1 MQEGANIN
9 KSLTTLGKVIS
20 ALAEVVS
27 VCVFF
32 CSFLFLYFSLFNLT
46 PLLKALLFGDKHA
59 VMSALLFSLS
69 LIMPAYTG

>member
-27 VCVFF
+27 VSSPFF
-32 CSFLFLYFSLFNLT
+32 F
-46 PLLKALLFGDKHA
+46 PLQLDPLSKGTTFIDKHA
-59 VMSALLFSLS
+59 VMSAMFSLS
-69 LIMPAYTG
+69 PVMPALHRITVPPR